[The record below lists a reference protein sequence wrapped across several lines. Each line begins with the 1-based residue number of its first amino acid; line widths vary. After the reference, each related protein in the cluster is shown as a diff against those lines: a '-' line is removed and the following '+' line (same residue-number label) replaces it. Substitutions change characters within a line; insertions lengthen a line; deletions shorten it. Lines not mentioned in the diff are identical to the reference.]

1 MATVRIYKVAELLNT
16 SSQEVI
22 ALLKRDHGIEVK
34 SASSTIEE
42 VVARQF
48 VERLARQR
56 NISVPSNAS
65 FADTPAPVKGRKPAG
80 KAPEPV
86 KTAPSLPPP
95 RLVKSAK
102 PPAPP
107 AVPQPVEPPPV
118 AVAPPPEAETVLVP
132 PAPPAPFIPEPVPA
146 VTPPPVAAP
155 IAHVEPEPVAVQEP
169 MPAVVEP
176 ERIEKPEPV
185 APPQEQPAAASA
197 PVAPVAE
204 EPATRPGP
212 APVGDTPATPA
223 FPRPV
228 TARPGVVVPTG
239 RVAPPTIRLRV
250 EDPRTGQA
258 PPAAPRRP
266 ILVRPPAPPPPPP
279 ATGNLSKPA
288 AGAPRPAAG
297 PGTSPRPP
305 QQQRPAAGLAA
316 RPPMGGPRPLPSQP
330 VRPPTQQ
337 RPGPTPGYRPPPPRP
352 SGPRPAV
359 PGGRRDQAPRPP
371 VQTAP
376 SAPPPVTRTIT
387 LAEGMTVADL
397 ATKLDVKA
405 KDVLKKLLERRM
417 MMTINST
424 LDDETATMI
433 ARDFGADVKMQSFE
447 EELLQVESEEVN
459 PEDKV
464 TRAPVVTVMGH
475 VDHGKTT
482 LLDAIRSARVAEREA
497 GGITQH
503 IGAYSVQVNDRNVV
517 FLDTPGHEAFTMMR
531 ARGARVTDVVVLV
544 VAADDGVMPQTR
556 EAIDHAK
563 AAGVPILVAIN
574 KIDKA
579 DANPDRVKKELAD
592 LGLTPEQWGGST
604 VMVEVSAKKKQNLEL
619 LLEMVLLVTELS
631 ELKANPKR
639 NASGTVLEAKLDK
652 GRGPVATILVQDGT
666 LRVGDTLIAGTIVGK
681 VRALIDDRGR
691 QQKNAG
697 PATPV
702 EVLGL
707 GGLPAPGDAFQALTD
722 AAKARQIAHF
732 RQNQA
737 KEKALGAKGTR
748 LTLESLQAQIAE
760 GGVKELPII
769 VKADVLGSAEVLSD
783 TLTKLTDEK
792 VKVRI
797 IHSGVGAINE
807 SDVLLA
813 SASNAIIIGFNVRP
827 DRNAA
832 EIADRESVDIRLHSV
847 IYNVVDEMRKAMAG
861 LLEPT
866 FKEVRI
872 GSAAVRDTF
881 KVPKFGTIA
890 GCMVTEGRITRSG
903 DTQAR
908 LLRDNVVVFE
918 GKIGSLRRFKD
929 DVSEVKSGFECGI
942 GFERFNDIKVGD
954 VIEAF
959 VVERVAT
966 PV

>member
-48 VERLARQR
+48 VDRLARQR
-56 NISVPSNAS
+56 NITVPSNAS
-65 FADTPAPVKGRKPAG
+65 FADTPAAVVKGRKPAG
-80 KAPEPV
+80 KPEPAKPV
-86 KTAPSLPPP
+86 APALPPP

-102 PPAPP
+102 P
-107 AVPQPVEPPPV
+107 
-118 AVAPPPEAETVLVP
+118 VAPPPEAEEYVEPPAVEPAWAPSPVPEPHAAHGAHPEPELVAIEPEPIAAPEPSEP
-132 PAPPAPFIPEPVPA
+132 PAPVVGREEPA
-146 VTPPPVAAP
+146 VTHAAAAP
-155 IAHVEPEPVAVQEP
+155 AASVADVPAHEPAEPAAPVEPTAVSR
-169 MPAVVEP
+169 PAP
-176 ERIEKPEPV
+176 TP
-185 APPQEQPAAASA
+185 PAA
-197 PVAPVAE
+197 P
-204 EPATRPGP
+204 T
-212 APVGDTPATPA
+212 
-223 FPRPV
+223 PRPV
-228 TARPGVVVPTG
+228 MPPPTG
-239 RVAPPTIRLRV
+239 RIVPPTLRLRV

-258 PPAAPRRP
+258 PPAPPRRP
-266 ILVRPPAPPPPPP
+266 LLVRPPVQPPQAPQA
-279 ATGNLSKPA
+279 ATGNLSRPA
-288 AGAPRPAAG
+288 GTRPGTPMPPGAGA
-297 PGTSPRPP
+297 RPP
-305 QQQRPAAGLAA
+305 QRPGGGLPP
-316 RPPMGGPRPLPSQP
+316 RPGSMGGPRPLPSQP
-330 VRPPTQQ
+330 VRPPAPPP
-337 RPGPTPGYRPPPPRP
+337 RPGMPGYRPPMHHRP
-352 SGPRPAV
+352 GSQRP
-359 PGGRRDQAPRPP
+359 GSSSRRDQPRMPASAVAP
-371 VQTAP
+371 V
-376 SAPPPVTRTIT
+376 APPPVTRTIT

-405 KDVLKKLLERRM
+405 KDVLKKLMDRRM

-424 LDDETATMI
+424 LDDETASMI
-433 ARDFGADVKMQSFE
+433 AREFGADVKMQTFE
-447 EELLQVESEEVN
+447 EEMLQVEA
-459 PEDKV
+459 EDVDPADRV

-503 IGAYSVQVNDRNVV
+503 IGAYAVKVNDRNVV

-531 ARGARVTDVVVLV
+531 ARGARVTDVVILV

-574 KIDKA
+574 KIDKP
-579 DANPDRVKKELAD
+579 DANAERVKKELAD
-592 LGLTPEQWGGST
+592 LGLVPEQWGGDT
-604 VMVEVSAKKKQNLEL
+604 VMVEVSAKKKENLDA
-619 LLEMVLLVTELS
+619 LLEMILLVTELG

-652 GRGPVATILVQDGT
+652 GRGPVATILIQDGT
-666 LRVGDTLIAGTIVGK
+666 LHIGDTVIAGTIVGK

-691 QQKNAG
+691 QLKTAG

-707 GGLPAPGDAFQALTD
+707 GGLPQPGDAFQALAD
-722 AAKARQIAHF
+722 AVKARQIALF
-732 RQNQA
+732 RQTQA
-737 KEKALGAKGTR
+737 KEKALGGKGAR
-748 LTLESLQAQIAE
+748 LTLESLQAQIAD
-760 GGVKELPII
+760 GGMKELPII
-769 VKADVLGSAEVLSD
+769 VKADVQGSAEVLGD
-783 TLTKLTDEK
+783 TLTKLSDDK

-813 SASNAIIIGFNVRP
+813 TASNAIVIGFNVRP

-832 EIADRESVDIRLHSV
+832 DVADREKVDVRLHSV
-847 IYNVVDEMRKAMAG
+847 IYNVVDEMKKAMTG
-861 LLEPT
+861 LLDPT

-872 GSAAVRDTF
+872 GVAQIRETF
-881 KVPKFGTIA
+881 KTPKFGTIA
-890 GCMVTEGRITRSG
+890 GCMVTEGSIKRSG

-908 LLRDNVVVFE
+908 LIRDNVVVYE

-929 DVSEVKSGFECGI
+929 DVSEVKAGFECGI
-942 GFERFNDIKVGD
+942 GFEKYNDLKVGD

-959 VVERVAT
+959 AVERVAT

>member
-65 FADTPAPVKGRKPAG
+65 FADTPAAVRGRKPG
-80 KAPEPV
+80 KAPEPARPA
-86 KTAPSLPPP
+86 TPALPPP

-102 PPAPP
+102 PA
-107 AVPQPVEPPPV
+107 
-118 AVAPPPEAETVLVP
+118 APPPELVAEPPAAPESVLIPPPVEVQPDAQAEAPDVVETPAPVP
-132 PAPPAPFIPEPVPA
+132 VEEPIEVEERPAVAAQAPAPAVDASALVREPAAPRAAPAPPAPRPV
-146 VTPPPVAAP
+146 
-155 IAHVEPEPVAVQEP
+155 
-169 MPAVVEP
+169 MP
-176 ERIEKPEPV
+176 
-185 APPQEQPAAASA
+185 
-197 PVAPVAE
+197 
-204 EPATRPGP
+204 PAT
-212 APVGDTPATPA
+212 
-223 FPRPV
+223 
-228 TARPGVVVPTG
+228 G
-239 RVAPPTIRLRV
+239 RIVPPTLRLRV
-250 EDPRTGQA
+250 EDPKTGQA
-258 PPAAPRRP
+258 PPAPPRRP
-266 ILVRPPAPPPPPP
+266 MLVRPPAAP
-279 ATGNLSKPA
+279 APQAPTGNLSRPA
-288 AGAPRPAAG
+288 APRPGAPAA
-297 PGTSPRPP
+297 PGVAARAP
-305 QQQRPAAGLAA
+305 QRPGGLPP
-316 RPPMGGPRPLPSQP
+316 RQGPMGGPRPLPSQP
-330 VRPPTQQ
+330 VRPAMPA
-337 RPGPTPGYRPPPPRP
+337 RPGSTPGYRPPASRPSSPRP
-352 SGPRPAV
+352 GGQRREGPRAPTHIEPA
-359 PGGRRDQAPRPP
+359 
-371 VQTAP
+371 
-376 SAPPPVTRTIT
+376 APPPITRTIT

-405 KDVLKKLLERRM
+405 KDVLRKLLERRM

-424 LDDETATMI
+424 LDDDTASMI
-433 ARDFGADVKMQSFE
+433 AREFGADVKMQSFE
-447 EELLQVESEEVN
+447 EEMLQVEGEEAD
-459 PEDKV
+459 PADQV

-503 IGAYSVQVNDRNVV
+503 IGAYAVQVNDRNVV

-531 ARGARVTDVVVLV
+531 ARGARVTDVVILV
-544 VAADDGVMPQTR
+544 VAADDGVMPQTK

-574 KIDKA
+574 KIDKP
-579 DANPDRVKKELAD
+579 DSNPERVKKELSD
-592 LGLTPEQWGGST
+592 LGLVPEQWGGQT

-619 LLEMVLLVTELS
+619 LLEMILLVTEMG

-639 NASGTVLEAKLDK
+639 SASGTVLEAKLDK

-666 LRVGDTLIAGTIVGK
+666 LHVGDTIIAGTIVGK

-691 QQKNAG
+691 QLKHAG

-707 GGLPAPGDAFQALTD
+707 GGLPQPGDAFQALSD
-722 AAKARQIAHF
+722 ATKARQIALF
-732 RQNQA
+732 RQTQA
-737 KEKALGAKGTR
+737 KEKALGGKGSR
-748 LTLESLQAQIAE
+748 LTLESLQQQIAE
-760 GGVKELPII
+760 GGIKELPVI
-769 VKADVLGSAEVLSD
+769 VKADVQGSAEVLSD
-783 TLTKLTDEK
+783 TLTKMSDLK

-797 IHSGVGAINE
+797 IHSGVGAVNE

-813 SASNAIIIGFNVRP
+813 SASNAVIIAFNVRP

-832 EIADRESVDIRLHSV
+832 DVADREKVDIRPHSV
-847 IYNVVDEMRKAMAG
+847 IYNVVDEMKKAMAG

-866 FKEVRI
+866 FKEVRM
-872 GSAAVRDTF
+872 GSAEVRETF

-890 GCMVTEGRITRSG
+890 GCMVTDGRITRSG
-903 DTQAR
+903 DSQAR
-908 LLRDNVVVFE
+908 LLRDNVVVYE

-929 DVSEVKSGFECGI
+929 DVSEVKAGFECGI
-942 GFERFNDIKVGD
+942 GFEKFNDIKVGD

-959 VVERVAT
+959 AVERVAT